1 VSFDISCFHTMES
14 SMDDTLIYSDFPV
27 VGRTTADSFF
37 DKPLPNTIEE
47 ISFSGQRQ
55 EYCVCFIDM
64 VNSTTTTSNLN
75 NVQIGRYYSIF
86 LNEFTNILT
95 KTRVYV
101 DVHKFIP

>member
-1 VSFDISCFHTMES
+1 
-14 SMDDTLIYSDFPV
+14 MDDTLIYSDFPV

-75 NVQIGRYYSIF
+75 NVQICRYYPYFSMSLQIYLQRPEYMSMYINSFHEIF
-86 LNEFTNILT
+86 PLQIGLN
-95 KTRVYV
+95 
-101 DVHKFIP
+101 

>member
-1 VSFDISCFHTMES
+1 MNK
-14 SMDDTLIYSDFPV
+14 DF

-64 VNSTTTTSNLN
+64 VNSITTIEFEQCSDFAD
-75 NVQIGRYYSIF
+75 IIPYF

>member
-1 VSFDISCFHTMES
+1 MES